1 MKNSNL
7 KVILVSFTL
16 VLLIVVMY
24 FVGLINIPNYL
35 NRDRDKLDDY
45 NEISEYVNEN
55 ILDLEQIVL
64 EKINNTEGKNL
75 KEIKGI
81 NVYENVNNV
90 IVQFETGGKG
100 LVPSST
106 YYGFYYSKMNI
117 PVSFDN
123 SNFELEQ
130 ISDDKWC
137 WQDVGDNYG
146 ITIRIRENWFYFEA
160 SF

>member
-1 MKNSNL
+1 MKSSNL
-7 KVILVSFTL
+7 KTILVSFIL

-24 FVGLINIPNYL
+24 FVGLINIPNYI
-35 NRDRDKLDDY
+35 NSDELDNY
-45 NEISEYVNEN
+45 NEISEYVNQN
-55 ILDLEQIVL
+55 ILDLGQIVL
-64 EKINNTEGKNL
+64 DKINNNEGKKL
-75 KEIKGI
+75 KEIKSI
-81 NVYENVNNV
+81 NVYENDDNV

-100 LVPSST
+100 LVSSST
-106 YYGFYYSKMNI
+106 YYGFYYSKINI

-130 ISDDKWC
+130 INDDKWK
-137 WQDVGDNYG
+137 WQDIGDNHG

>member
-1 MKNSNL
+1 MKSGNL
-7 KVILVSFTL
+7 KTILVSFTL

-35 NRDRDKLDDY
+35 NGDELDNY

-64 EKINNTEGKNL
+64 DKINNNEFKNL
-75 KEIKGI
+75 NEIKSV
-81 NVYENVNNV
+81 NVYENDDNV

-106 YYGFYYSKMNI
+106 YYGFYYSKINI

-130 ISDDKWC
+130 INDDKWK

>member
-7 KVILVSFTL
+7 KAILVSFTL

-24 FVGLINIPNYL
+24 FIGLINIPNYL
-35 NRDRDKLDDY
+35 NGDELDNY

-55 ILDLEQIVL
+55 ILSLEQIVL
-64 EKINNTEGKNL
+64 DKINNNEGKNL
-75 KEIKGI
+75 KEIKSI
-81 NVYENVNNV
+81 NVYENDDNI

-106 YYGFYYSKMNI
+106 YYGFYYSKINI

-123 SNFELEQ
+123 SNFLLEQ
-130 ISDDKWC
+130 INDDKWK

>member
-1 MKNSNL
+1 MKSSKF
-7 KVILVSFTL
+7 KVIIISFI
-16 VLLIVVMY
+16 LIILILFIY

-35 NRDRDKLDDY
+35 NSDELDNY

-55 ILDLEQIVL
+55 ILSLEQIVL
-64 EKINNTEGKNL
+64 DKINNNEGKNL
-75 KEIKGI
+75 KEIKSI
-81 NVYENVNNV
+81 NVYENDDNV

-106 YYGFYYSKMNI
+106 YYGFYYSKINI

-123 SNFELEQ
+123 SNFLLEQ
-130 ISDDKWC
+130 INDDKWK

>member
-7 KVILVSFTL
+7 KAIIVSFTL

-35 NRDRDKLDDY
+35 NGDELDDY

-55 ILDLEQIVL
+55 ILTLEQIVL
-64 EKINNTEGKNL
+64 DKINSNEFKSL

-81 NVYENVNNV
+81 NVYEKDDNV

-130 ISDDKWC
+130 INDDKWK
-137 WQDVGDNYG
+137 WNDVGDNYG